1 MAGEAHKIKNKT
13 PPLSSKSGS
22 LKLNRAV
29 FLVPWQDSTI
39 TIMVADS
46 DLPKVNAQYFIEKVN
61 AFENEVFDIGLSMVS
76 FWPFTLPYR
85 I

>member
-1 MAGEAHKIKNKT
+1 
-13 PPLSSKSGS
+13 
-22 LKLNRAV
+22 
-29 FLVPWQDSTI
+29 
-39 TIMVADS
+39 MVADS